1 MKALKKII
9 GSLALTLGLTFGGSA
24 NAGIPTIDV
33 ATLGQGILQVKA
45 WGQQYQQMVQQY
57 QQMVQQFDQMRQQ
70 YSSLNGIRGMA
81 SLVNDPAL
89 RQYLPADYQTI
100 LNSGYGSSA
109 QIRAAMKVFGVSDS
123 TMAADSDSAKAFTA
137 SANQAALNRATAE
150 DGYKKASN
158 RFADIQVLLD
168 KVDSAPDAKDIADL
182 QGRIQAEQ
190 VMMQN
195 ENTKLAMLGQLAQAQ
210 KDLLHQQSR
219 EISMKS
225 GKGGLPT
232 GW

>member
-1 MKALKKII
+1 MKILKK
-9 GSLALTLGLTFGGSA
+9 LGGTFAIAFGLSMGGTA
-24 NAGIPTIDV
+24 HAGIPVIDV
-33 ATLGQGILQVKA
+33 AAITQAVLQVQSWA
-45 WGQQYQQMVQQY
+45 QQY
-57 QQMVQQFDQMRQQ
+57 QQMVQQFQQMQQQ
-70 YSSLNGIRGMA
+70 YTSLNGARGMA
-81 SLVNDPAL
+81 NLVNNPAL

-109 QIRAAMKVFGVSDS
+109 QIRAAAKVFGVEQ
-123 TMAADSDSAKAFTA
+123 TTLGATTDSAKAFTA
-137 SANQAALNRATAE
+137 TANQAALNRATSE
-150 DGYKKASN
+150 DAYKKASE

-168 KVDSAPDAKDIADL
+168 KVNAAPDAKDIADL

-210 KDLLHQQSR
+210 RDLQQQQGR